1 MLNFDFRGC
10 LICLNS
16 KTVLI
21 VFYKMGSLISEVS
34 SRQVN
39 VEKERLVQAKYIA
52 ETEKNLYVKVCIF

>member
-39 VEKERLVQAKYIA
+39 AEKERLVQAKYIA